1 MKVLGE
7 PSKEEIALAIRF
19 KARTPSYIR
28 KHGCDYSGH
37 IYLVYSSVGMCE
49 IDFGSGRK
57 ASGSNG
63 TDDKDDYGHLPSG
76 HGPTP

>member
-1 MKVLGE
+1 
-7 PSKEEIALAIRF
+7 
-19 KARTPSYIR
+19 
-28 KHGCDYSGH
+28 
-37 IYLVYSSVGMCE
+37 MCE